1 MAPTPSLLK
10 QLCKNAF
17 SFAFL
22 LSPTTALNISS
33 SIAVNGSSP
42 ITDGITTSYYQPTDV
57 APLPLLD
64 SRSLPVGIDLAL
76 LAVGDSITAGV
87 RSSDENSYRLD
98 LRRLLE
104 AGNYNDHS
112 TTLCPC

>member
-17 SFAFL
+17 SFALL
-22 LSPTTALNISS
+22 LSPTTALDLSS
-33 SIAVNGSSP
+33 SIAVHGSSP
-42 ITDGITTSYYQPTDV
+42 ITEGITTSYYQPADV
-57 APLPLLD
+57 APPPLLD

-87 RSSDENSYRLD
+87 GSSDGNSYRLD

-104 AGNYNDHS
+104 AGKYNDRL
-112 TTLCPC
+112 TTSRPH